1 MAEMAADRT
10 IDCLTLTSG
19 LVAAYVSRN
28 SIPIA
33 ELPNLIASLRAAFE
47 RLVQG
52 ETVQPEAPQ
61 RPVPTAAQIRRSI
74 TPDALIS
81 MIDGKR
87 YKTLKRHLTA
97 HNLDPA
103 SYRTLYGLPV
113 DYPMVAPSYSAFRE
127 TIARSTGLGTG
138 HGRSRKARG

>member
-1 MAEMAADRT
+1 MAGAAADRT
-10 IDCLTLTSG
+10 IDCLNLTSG
-19 LVAAYVSRN
+19 LVAAYVSHN
-28 SIPIA
+28 SVSVA
-33 ELPNLIASLRAAFE
+33 ELSGLIASLRAVFE
-47 RLVQG
+47 RLVRG
-52 ETVQPEAPQ
+52 ETVPSEAPT
-61 RPVPTAAQIRRSI
+61 RPVTTVAQVRKSI

-97 HNLDPA
+97 HNLDPV

-127 TIARSTGLGTG
+127 TIARSTGLGTD
-138 HGRSRKARG
+138 HGRSRKAR

>member
-1 MAEMAADRT
+1 MAGMAADRT
-10 IDCLTLTSG
+10 IDCTDLTSKV
-19 LVAAYVSRN
+19 VAAYVSRN
-28 SIPIA
+28 SVPIA
-33 ELPNLIASLRAAFE
+33 ELPDRIASLRAAFE

-52 ETVQPEAPQ
+52 STVQPDAPR
-61 RPVPTAAQIRRSI
+61 RPVMTAAQIRKSI

-97 HNLDPA
+97 HDLDPD
-103 SYRTLYGLPV
+103 SYRALYGLPA
-113 DYPMVAPSYSAFRE
+113 DYPMVAPSYSAFRG

-138 HGRSRKARG
+138 HGRSRKAR